1 MKLYQN
7 VISAQRPDAMTVD
20 DYSVWISSEIR
31 ESSDGWIYNLTQYG
45 KDEYIVLMSESS
57 QKAQADIEYLSM
69 MTEVELE

>member
-1 MKLYQN
+1 
-7 VISAQRPDAMTVD
+7 MTVD